1 MKKINEKNKKL
12 EELEE
17 IQENI
22 TKEELRKIIEE
33 RNYDEIFCS
42 TSQENWSIIYD
53 DAGIVKS
60 RFIAKLYSEWNIYWD
75 KKNEQKYSKQII
87 EKLKQDSWRELC
99 LLTMCYDDVNP
110 IDFAYEISDLI
121 LYPIC
126 VITIL
131 KIFDLDCCIEE
142 YFEYENY

>member
-1 MKKINEKNKKL
+1 MEKINEKNKKL

-17 IQENI
+17 IQESI
-22 TKEELRKIIEE
+22 TREELRKIIEE

-42 TSQENWSIIYD
+42 TNQENWSMIYD
-53 DAGIVKS
+53 DTGIVKS
-60 RFIAKLYSEWNIYWD
+60 RFIAELYSEWNTYWD
-75 KKNEQKYSKQII
+75 KKNEQKKSKQII

-126 VITIL
+126 VITML
-131 KIFDLDCCIEE
+131 KIFDFDCCIEE

>member
-1 MKKINEKNKKL
+1 MEKINEKNKKL

-17 IQENI
+17 IQESI
-22 TKEELRKIIEE
+22 TREELRKIIEE

-42 TSQENWSIIYD
+42 TNQENWSMIYD

-60 RFIAKLYSEWNIYWD
+60 RFIAELYSEWNTYWD
-75 KKNEQKYSKQII
+75 KKNEQKKSKQII

-126 VITIL
+126 VITML
-131 KIFDLDCCIEE
+131 KIFDFDCCIEE

>member
-1 MKKINEKNKKL
+1 MEKINEKNKKL

-17 IQENI
+17 IQESI
-22 TKEELRKIIEE
+22 TREELRKIIEE

-42 TSQENWSIIYD
+42 TNQENWSMIYD

-60 RFIAKLYSEWNIYWD
+60 RFIAELYSEWNTYWD
-75 KKNEQKYSKQII
+75 KKNEQKKSKQII

-126 VITIL
+126 VITML
-131 KIFDLDCCIEE
+131 KIFDFDCCIEE
-142 YFEYENY
+142 YFEHENY